1 MAKISIIGAGN
12 VGATTAQRLVEKDLA
27 DIVLLDIIEGLPQ
40 GKALD
45 IAHSAHILGFSSSI
59 TGTNDYADTSG
70 SDIVIITS
78 GTSRKPGMTRD
89 QLTDINAGIVSEV
102 VSRIRETSPL
112 AVLLM
117 VTNPVDAMT
126 YLAIKTT
133 GFSPDKVIGLSGAL
147 DGSRLA
153 YLLSRQL
160 NVPVSDIDVYVIGE
174 HGQEMVVIPRLSSIR
189 GVALSKMLPGDVIDA
204 IIGQTI
210 GAGAEVIN
218 LLKTSS
224 AYYAPS
230 AAVARMAEAILNDSK
245 RIFTAAAFL
254 QGEYGLKN
262 VALGVPL
269 RLGRQ
274 GVESIIQLELDQ
286 TEKKQLTRSA
296 RAVKQ
301 IIARLGL

>member
-1 MAKISIIGAGN
+1 
-12 VGATTAQRLVEKDLA
+12 
-27 DIVLLDIIEGLPQ
+27 
-40 GKALD
+40 
-45 IAHSAHILGFSSSI
+45 
-59 TGTNDYADTSG
+59 
-70 SDIVIITS
+70 
-78 GTSRKPGMTRD
+78 
-89 QLTDINAGIVSEV
+89 
-102 VSRIRETSPL
+102 
-112 AVLLM
+112 
-117 VTNPVDAMT
+117 
-126 YLAIKTT
+126 
-133 GFSPDKVIGLSGAL
+133 
-147 DGSRLA
+147 
-153 YLLSRQL
+153 
-160 NVPVSDIDVYVIGE
+160 
-174 HGQEMVVIPRLSSIR
+174 LSSIR

-254 QGEYGLKN
+254 QGEYGLTN